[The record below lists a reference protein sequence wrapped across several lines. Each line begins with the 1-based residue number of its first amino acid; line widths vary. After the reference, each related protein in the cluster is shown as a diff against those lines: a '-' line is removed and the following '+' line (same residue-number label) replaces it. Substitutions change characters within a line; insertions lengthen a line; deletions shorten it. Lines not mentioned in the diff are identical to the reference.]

1 MGKKYRFIT
10 FVKKPVFTRL
20 FAFLFV
26 LLASLSS
33 AIFLLGC
40 DPYNSPVGSRFDVPA
55 PTKAELLPAGA
66 ATIMGQAFP
75 RFDQAAANLPQALKA
90 NFFAG
95 KALAEQPWIKA
106 PATTNA
112 RDGLGPIYNAR
123 SCLACHI
130 QGGRGIIPANDG
142 ADLVSAIVRLSV
154 ASPSANEMQ
163 FVEIG
168 VWPEPRYGDQ
178 LQTQSTALAHQ
189 LGKIKNPQQGYE
201 PSAGEVL
208 PEAYVSVDWLNE
220 QFVYPDKTA
229 VQLRRPKLN
238 FSFMGYGEFAEGV
251 QISLRNAPAIHG
263 MGLLELIDQYDINRW
278 ADPSDNNRDGISG
291 RINQVWDSVLH
302 TRRPGRFGHKANRPN
317 VASAVAAAFV
327 NDVGITNPIFPQQPC
342 TEYQLNCLQQIHGA
356 ANPSVNKNQLERTS
370 GKTNDDDAVELPQHL
385 LELVINFNRN
395 LGVPQRRDAT
405 SESVLAGR
413 EHFYRLGCAACHRPS
428 YTTQKSADF
437 PHLSEQ
443 IIWPYTDL
451 LLHDMGPELADGR
464 PDFLASGSEWR
475 TPPLWSLGL
484 SEQVN
489 GSNNLLHDGRAQSVE
504 EAILWHGGEAA
515 VARDRFVHM
524 SATAR
529 ASLIAFVNSL

>member
-26 LLASLSS
+26 LLASLSY

-220 QFVYPDKTA
+220 QFVYPD
-229 VQLRRPKLN
+229 N
-238 FSFMGYGEFAEGV
+238 
-251 QISLRNAPAIHG
+251 
-263 MGLLELIDQYDINRW
+263 
-278 ADPSDNNRDGISG
+278 
-291 RINQVWDSVLH
+291 VW
-302 TRRPGRFGHKANRPN
+302 K
-317 VASAVAAAFV
+317 
-327 NDVGITNPIFPQQPC
+327 Q
-342 TEYQLNCLQQIHGA
+342 
-356 ANPSVNKNQLERTS
+356 
-370 GKTNDDDAVELPQHL
+370 
-385 LELVINFNRN
+385 
-395 LGVPQRRDAT
+395 
-405 SESVLAGR
+405 
-413 EHFYRLGCAACHRPS
+413 
-428 YTTQKSADF
+428 
-437 PHLSEQ
+437 
-443 IIWPYTDL
+443 
-451 LLHDMGPELADGR
+451 M
-464 PDFLASGSEWR
+464 
-475 TPPLWSLGL
+475 
-484 SEQVN
+484 
-489 GSNNLLHDGRAQSVE
+489 
-504 EAILWHGGEAA
+504 
-515 VARDRFVHM
+515 
-524 SATAR
+524 
-529 ASLIAFVNSL
+529 